1 MAIDTLGK
9 VTEETIAVEGD
20 SKLTH
25 IRGVDSEEPV
35 HKEVWVCLV
44 GSQMFDLT

>member
-1 MAIDTLGK
+1 MVLDTVGE
-9 VTEETIAVEGD
+9 VTKERITVEGD

-25 IRGVDSEEPV
+25 IRGEEPV
-35 HKEVWVCLV
+35 DKVAWVGLV